1 MKAQKI
7 FLIIALIYSYFPL
20 SGQNFLWLNNG
31 KQIKIGDFR
40 IENKDTIFYS
50 SLKGKDKFIE
60 TFDVFS
66 VIDKSGKETI
76 VYEPDTTFVGAF
88 TVPQMKNFVL
98 GQYDASQKFKSPGV
112 TAGGIAVSGVS
123 SLLINPVF
131 VFAVSGAYCT
141 GIGISPTCKKRLN
154 IPDQFVNDE
163 HYILGYKRTTKHQRI
178 KNAIIGSGS
187 GLVVGLGTFAIINN
201 K

>member
-1 MKAQKI
+1 MKTPKI
-7 FLIIALIYSYFPL
+7 VLIIAILYSYLPL

-31 KQIKIGDFR
+31 KQIKISDFR
-40 IENKDTIFYS
+40 IENKDTILYTN
-50 SLKGKDKFIE
+50 LKGKDKFIE

-76 VYEPDTTFVGAF
+76 VYEPDTTFEGAF

-98 GQYDASQKFKSPGV
+98 GQYDASQKFKSPWV
-112 TAGGIAVSGVS
+112 TAGGIAVSGAS

-131 VFAVSGAYCT
+131 VFALSGVYCT
-141 GIGISPTCKKRLN
+141 GIGISPACKKRLN
-154 IPDQFVNDE
+154 IPEQFVNDE
-163 HYILGYKRTTKHQRI
+163 HYLLGFKRTTKHKRI
-178 KNAIIGSGS
+178 KNAIIGSGI

-201 K
+201 Q